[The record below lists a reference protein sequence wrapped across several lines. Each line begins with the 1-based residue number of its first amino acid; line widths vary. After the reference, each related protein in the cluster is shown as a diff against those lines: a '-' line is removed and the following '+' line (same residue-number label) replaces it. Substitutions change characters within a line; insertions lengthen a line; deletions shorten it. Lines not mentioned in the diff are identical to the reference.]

1 MTEQIT
7 PYRVHINGHKPVDTG
22 EPLDRLDNRD
32 VATIRGA
39 LDVHYKNMLD
49 CGASLRDLERVRAL
63 SRRLTDVGVTWV
75 AEEAAP

>member
-1 MTEQIT
+1 MTEQTT
-7 PYRVHINGHKPVDTG
+7 PYRVHVNGHTDTG

-32 VATIRGA
+32 RSTILHA

-49 CGASLRDLERVRAL
+49 CGASLRDLEHLAAL

-75 AEEAAP
+75 AEEAGS